1 MTPLLFSRVNQPL
14 PCGRGS
20 ANVLSR
26 DRKGADA
33 QLFLTLCLDAAA
45 KVYPLGLESLM
56 AAKPAMTQPGAGT
69 GGGFIYGGSGSGPDR
84 RLAMDIWSAGR
95 GDAAAIPR

>member
-20 ANVLSR
+20 VNVLSR

-33 QLFLTLCLDAAA
+33 QLFLTLC
-45 KVYPLGLESLM
+45 
-56 AAKPAMTQPGAGT
+56 
-69 GGGFIYGGSGSGPDR
+69 
-84 RLAMDIWSAGR
+84 
-95 GDAAAIPR
+95 